1 MAETDYITLLTV
13 PTKMLK
19 GLVPQAILLGD
30 AKNLQEVE
38 PSGKSLGHQKYT
50 PKEDYG
56 SPALLLLYQFSLA
69 GNWGEQFAVKC
80 SHYDPLS

>member
-1 MAETDYITLLTV
+1 MAETDYITLLNV

-19 GLVPQAILLGD
+19 GLVPQAVLLGD

-38 PSGKSLGHQKYT
+38 PSGKSLGHQKHT

-56 SPALLLLYQFSLA
+56 SPGS
-69 GNWGEQFAVKC
+69 
-80 SHYDPLS
+80 PLSLSVFPCWQLR